1 MTFRHNGT
9 IMKIMHAKLFH
20 RIVIAIILSISWVTL
35 ADAHEFETGH
45 IERSIDVIVRGQ
57 DVEIKYSLGL
67 ADETIVDWLVRA
79 EKLDDA
85 DEARFRKSIA
95 ELESVSSSETSSLT
109 QASDELTGPT
119 EAPVEGE
126 PDTSGVQDSEFA
138 APLEF
143 QTELVSL
150 LCDRLSGA
158 VCENLQIASNGRPI
172 TFDETTVSNSSRHHV
187 AMQITFRATLSTTKA
202 TELSIT
208 DRNFLEILK
217 PQVEEESDR
226 PVGQAV
232 VGRDSQKP
240 AFRYFGNI
248 RLACR
253 VKGKAVQLN
262 SNVAPVLTRAKPVEL
277 GGLSLE
283 KRLDAATIRT
293 KIAFVR
299 SP

>member
-1 MTFRHNGT
+1 
-9 IMKIMHAKLFH
+9 MKIMHAKLFH

>member
-1 MTFRHNGT
+1 
-9 IMKIMHAKLFH
+9 MHAKLFH